1 MRPRLGMTVK
11 GGKTVQTTVE
21 KSADREPGCK
31 NFAPKIQIEQ
41 HTLMGGLWMAAWL
54 FTIGY
59 LHLSFWKG
67 CFALI
72 VWPYFIG
79 VHVSALAR

>member
-1 MRPRLGMTVK
+1 MKR
-11 GGKTVQTTVE
+11 GKTVETEAQ
-21 KSADREPGCK
+21 CK
-31 NFAPKIQIEQ
+31 NVPSKIRIEQ
-41 HTLMGGLWMAAWL
+41 HSLMGGLWFTAWL

-67 CFALI
+67 FFALI

-79 VHVSALAR
+79 VHVSALLR